1 MPHGLHLLDQR
12 RCIVVFYVQ
21 IPTSEIWENIQ
32 NSGPAMAEWTWSCH
46 SPVILSNIR
55 CAAELRFPFFSR
67 SVAFNNIFQLF
78 VCSPAS
84 SLLDDKSKHI
94 TFTVKVPYFSR
105 RTQRMLSN
113 TIYAVSQIKCIG
125 KAFNGAILWLL
136 EIKCTLPPIILL
148 QYMKHF

>member
-1 MPHGLHLLDQR
+1 MPHGIHLLDQR
-12 RCIVVFYVQ
+12 RCIMVFYLQ
-21 IPTSEIWENIQ
+21 IPTSDIWENMQ
-32 NSGPAMAEWTWSCH
+32 NSGPAMAERIWRCH

-67 SVAFNNIFQLF
+67 SQQYFSIFR
-78 VCSPAS
+78 PR
-84 SLLDDKSKHI
+84 LLDDNSKHI
-94 TFTVKVPYFSR
+94 TFTVKVSYFSR
-105 RTQRMLSN
+105 RTKRMLSN
-113 TIYAVSQIKCIG
+113 TIYAVSQIKCTG